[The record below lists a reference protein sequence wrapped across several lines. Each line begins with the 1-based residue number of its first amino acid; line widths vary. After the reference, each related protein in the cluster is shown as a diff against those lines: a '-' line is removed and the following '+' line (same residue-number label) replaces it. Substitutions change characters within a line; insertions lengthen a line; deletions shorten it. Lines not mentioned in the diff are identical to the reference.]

1 VTTAPLTHQA
11 IPSDPTDAPAGSW
24 LAFWSVMEAI
34 RRVPLSW
41 KELATRTVKGIINN
55 NLFDLAAQ
63 QAYYFFFALFPALLT
78 LISIA
83 SFFPIANLVNE
94 SVGMLSRVAP
104 GDVTTLIA
112 DQMRKIS
119 ESNHGG
125 VLTFA
130 FLLTLWSTSGAMVSI
145 ITTLNAAYG
154 ITEGRPLWKVR
165 ATALALTIG
174 MSVFILISMA
184 LVLAGP
190 SFAEHLADSLRL
202 GGAFKW
208 AWWILQW
215 PVVFVLV
222 ATAIGIV
229 YYFAPDAEQD
239 WAWITPGSIVATI
252 LWVVVSLVFKLYIT
266 YLGNYNET
274 YGTLGAFIILLTWFY
289 LSGLSILIGAQMN
302 AEIEHASPHG
312 KNPGEKV
319 PGEKKKIGEAAR
331 RDYETRKARGE
342 LVVPPFPDN
351 MNCDLD
357 RAIPKQENG
366 LRPSELLI
374 GAAALLPA
382 ALRLR
387 KGIIEKVRN
396 GRGADAA

>member
-1 VTTAPLTHQA
+1 MQA
-11 IPSDPTDAPAGSW
+11 IRN
-24 LAFWSVMEAI
+24 L
-34 RRVPLSW
+34 PLSW
-41 KELATRTVKGIINN
+41 KELGRRTGKEIFAD

-63 QAYYFFFALFPALLT
+63 QAYYFFFALFPAILT

-83 SFFPIANLVNE
+83 SFFPVANLVDD
-94 SVGMLSRVAP
+94 SIKMLGRIAPPDVLRVI
-104 GDVTTLIA
+104 T
-112 DQMRKIS
+112 DQMTKIS
-119 ESNHGG
+119 ESKHGG

-165 ATALALTIG
+165 LTALALTIG
-174 MSVFILISMA
+174 MSLFIVVSMA

-190 SFAEHLADSLRL
+190 TFAEHLANNLHL
-202 GGAFKW
+202 GQVFKW
-208 AWWILQW
+208 TWWILQW

-239 WAWITPGSIVATI
+239 WAWITPGSIVATL
-252 LWVVVSLVFKLYIT
+252 LWVIVSLAFKLYIS
-266 YLGNYNET
+266 YFGNYNET

-289 LSGLSILIGAQMN
+289 LSGLSILIGAEMN

-319 PGEKKKIGEAAR
+319 PGEKKKIGAAAQ
-331 RDYETRKARGE
+331 RDYEERKAKGE
-342 LVVPPFPDN
+342 LDVPLFPDGV
-351 MNCDLD
+351 NCDLD
-357 RAIPKQENG
+357 RVIPKEEHAV
-366 LRPSELLI
+366 RPSELLI
-374 GAAALLPA
+374 GAAALVPVALLPA
-382 ALRLR
+382 AL
-387 KGIIEKVRN
+387 KVR
-396 GRGADAA
+396 RELKEKARKTQGADAA